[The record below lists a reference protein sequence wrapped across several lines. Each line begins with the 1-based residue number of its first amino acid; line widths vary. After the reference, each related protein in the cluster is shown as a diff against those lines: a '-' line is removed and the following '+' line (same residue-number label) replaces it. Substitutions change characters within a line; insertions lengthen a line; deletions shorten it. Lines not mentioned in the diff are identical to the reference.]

1 MKNLINYYLAIL
13 LPLPLL
19 YLSGWH
25 SSVMFVSLL
34 VFYLLYRGVIDGKR
48 LIEKKLIQEKE
59 LWKAFMPLYTAF
71 YFRELYFEK

>member
-1 MKNLINYYLAIL
+1 MKNLSTYYFAIL

-19 YLSGWH
+19 YLSGQH

-34 VFYLLYRGVIDGKR
+34 ILYLLYRGVVDGKR
-48 LIEKKLIQEKE
+48 LIDKGLIKEKE
-59 LWKAFMPLYTAF
+59 VWKAFVPLYTAF